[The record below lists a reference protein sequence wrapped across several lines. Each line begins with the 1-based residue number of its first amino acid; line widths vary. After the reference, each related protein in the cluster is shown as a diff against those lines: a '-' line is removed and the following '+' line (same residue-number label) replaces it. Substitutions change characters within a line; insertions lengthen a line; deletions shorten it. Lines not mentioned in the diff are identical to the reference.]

1 MLRTIGRWVTV
12 IGFLTLCLP
21 AFGAEPPAAG
31 DERVMFK
38 IDAPSMMQALIQFT
52 QQSGVQLLLP
62 TEGAERLVAPK
73 VEGAYTV
80 RGALDRLLQDSG
92 LRYEFVNAHTI
103 FVTSREP
110 ARRGASDVPTAGAG
124 GR

>member
-1 MLRTIGRWVTV
+1 MPHTVGRWVTV

-21 AFGAEPPAAG
+21 AVGAEPPPAG

-38 IDAPSMMQALIQFT
+38 IDAPSMMSALIQFT

-62 TEGAERLVAPK
+62 AEGAERLAAPK

-80 RGALDRLLQDSG
+80 RAALDRLLQDSG

-103 FVTSREP
+103 FVTPREP
-110 ARRGASDVPTAGAG
+110 ARHGATETPTTGATA
-124 GR
+124 R

>member
-1 MLRTIGRWVTV
+1 MLRTVGCWVTV

-21 AFGAEPPAAG
+21 ALGAEPPAAG
-31 DERVMFK
+31 DRRVNFK
-38 IDAPSMMQALIQFT
+38 IDAPSMMVALIQFT
-52 QQSGVQLLLP
+52 QQSGVQLMFP
-62 TEGAERLVAPK
+62 AEGAERLAAPK

-80 RGALDRLLQDSG
+80 RAALDRLLQDSG

-103 FVTSREP
+103 FVTAREH
-110 ARRGASDVPTAGAG
+110 ARHTSSELPTTGAS